1 MPVSSTS
8 RAEGES
14 SDNNNNNNSVTLKI
28 MYFNAR
34 SLLPKLDELMV
45 LADDSNPDVICITET
60 WLSGEISD
68 NELSIVGY
76 LLYRRDR
83 DRHGGGVLLYVR
95 ESIQVKLP
103 PQCPDLELLTLSL
116 YKGNNRICLAV
127 FYHPPSTPTLVFS
140 QVSAYFDNLCITQF
154 SNFIF
159 LGDFNVNVRDPT
171 HHWNLNDIMSLYFTV
186 SSCRWFYAYS
196 S

>member
-14 SDNNNNNNSVTLKI
+14 SDNNNNNNSGTLKM

-45 LADDSNPDVICITET
+45 FAEDSNPDVICITET

-83 DRHGGGVLLYVR
+83 DRHGGGALLYVS
-95 ESIQVKLP
+95 ESIQVKSP
-103 PQCPDLELLTLSL
+103 PQCPDL
-116 YKGNNRICLAV
+116 
-127 FYHPPSTPTLVFS
+127 
-140 QVSAYFDNLCITQF
+140 
-154 SNFIF
+154 
-159 LGDFNVNVRDPT
+159 
-171 HHWNLNDIMSLYFTV
+171 
-186 SSCRWFYAYS
+186 
-196 S
+196 

>member
-1 MPVSSTS
+1 MPVSPTG

-14 SDNNNNNNSVTLKI
+14 SDNNNNNNRCTLKI

-45 LADDSNPDVICITET
+45 LAEDSNPDVIYITET

-95 ESIQVKLP
+95 ESIQVKSP

-127 FYHPPSTPTLVFS
+127 FSPRT
-140 QVSAYFDNLCITQF
+140 
-154 SNFIF
+154 
-159 LGDFNVNVRDPT
+159 
-171 HHWNLNDIMSLYFTV
+171 
-186 SSCRWFYAYS
+186 
-196 S
+196 